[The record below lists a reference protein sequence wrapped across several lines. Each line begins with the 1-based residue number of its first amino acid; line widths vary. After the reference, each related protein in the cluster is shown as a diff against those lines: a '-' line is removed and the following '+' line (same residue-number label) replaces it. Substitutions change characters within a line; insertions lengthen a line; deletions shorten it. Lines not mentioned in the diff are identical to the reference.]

1 MVKNQVLFKLF
12 GFVWTQVV
20 LGAWF
25 SDGSENGDEQTVEA
39 VCSLFALGQRCQC
52 RNTHV
57 LLTFRTLSYCGAAV
71 SDEYES
77 GNEQTIETVFS
88 LFVLSYPHTV

>member
-1 MVKNQVLFKLF
+1 MGPKTEMGKPSRRFAHVSYSVRDAN
-12 GFVWTQVV
+12 
-20 LGAWF
+20 
-25 SDGSENGDEQTVEA
+25 VE
-39 VCSLFALGQRCQC
+39 
-52 RNTHV
+52 NTHV
-57 LLTFRTLSYCGAAV
+57 LLSFRTLSYCGAAV